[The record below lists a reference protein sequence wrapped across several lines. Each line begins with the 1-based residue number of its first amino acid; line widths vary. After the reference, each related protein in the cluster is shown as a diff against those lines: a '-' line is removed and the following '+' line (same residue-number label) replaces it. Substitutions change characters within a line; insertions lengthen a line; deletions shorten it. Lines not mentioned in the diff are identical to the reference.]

1 MRFLFKIRQLQ
12 SPLASILL
20 VLIFLSAG
28 FFHYIFYN
36 MEIDYHNS
44 KLKEADEMEANAI
57 WDVVESTIVSSN
69 YIAEHSAIHAA
80 NNITKD
86 INAKYDVKIL
96 KQQLDGSALE
106 ESEVVSL
113 LYENIKENHLYKID
127 NNRNTLFILTNN
139 GNIIFLVM
147 ANEDWANI
155 VLNGFKKYVNNDIGK
170 VLEKNSSEKI
180 DFPDAA
186 N

>member
-1 MRFLFKIRQLQ
+1 
-12 SPLASILL
+12 
-20 VLIFLSAG
+20 
-28 FFHYIFYN
+28 

-113 LYENIKENHLYKID
+113 LYENIKECDIFYKTKGSKKERKKRTIHHFRRQNH
-127 NNRNTLFILTNN
+127 
-139 GNIIFLVM
+139 
-147 ANEDWANI
+147 
-155 VLNGFKKYVNNDIGK
+155 
-170 VLEKNSSEKI
+170 
-180 DFPDAA
+180 
-186 N
+186 

>member
-69 YIAEHSAIHAA
+69 YVAEHSAIHAA

-139 GNIIFLVM
+139 GNIIR
-147 ANEDWANI
+147 ADNR
-155 VLNGFKKYVNNDIGK
+155 
-170 VLEKNSSEKI
+170 
-180 DFPDAA
+180 
-186 N
+186 

>member
-1 MRFLFKIRQLQ
+1 MTFFI
-12 SPLASILL
+12 
-20 VLIFLSAG
+20 IF
-28 FFHYIFYN
+28 
-36 MEIDYHNS
+36 
-44 KLKEADEMEANAI
+44 
-57 WDVVESTIVSSN
+57 
-69 YIAEHSAIHAA
+69 
-80 NNITKD
+80 
-86 INAKYDVKIL
+86 
-96 KQQLDGSALE
+96 
-106 ESEVVSL
+106 
-113 LYENIKENHLYKID
+113 
-127 NNRNTLFILTNN
+127 